1 MSRPSIVAH
10 LVCAAG
16 LLLAVPALARNTKA
30 APAAGAVVDPAL
42 GCEVHAP
49 DLRPWEAKGVR
60 VPSSAKAAFK
70 LLRSVTSSNV
80 SSAFHACKS
89 LPETK
94 FWLPG
99 GGGGGIGRADLV
111 VAERDVKVYRAYSS
125 GPFSCSIAKPA
136 GELGG
141 WWSLTPLP
149 SAKKAYR
156 KSMAVCNS
164 WNNFDRKVSCTLKKG
179 AVVAV
184 GPTQSAD
191 CSATVQACAKR
202 PTSWPKNFGASPDH
216 QVYINT
222 YSPHRSQFLVDC
234 HTEDWAGAE

>member
-1 MSRPSIVAH
+1 MSRTPIVAQ
-10 LVCAAG
+10 LACAAA
-16 LLLAVPALARNTKA
+16 LLVAVPAWARNSKA
-30 APAAGAVVDPAL
+30 APAAGSVVDPAL
-42 GCEVHAP
+42 GCELSP
-49 DLRPWEAKGVR
+49 SELRPWEAKGVR
-60 VPSSAKAAFK
+60 LPSSAKAAFK

-80 SSAFHACKS
+80 SSAFHACKL

-125 GPFSCSIAKPA
+125 GPFNCSIAKPA
-136 GELGG
+136 GEIGG
-141 WWSLTPLP
+141 WWSLTPMP
-149 SAKKAYR
+149 IGKKGYR

-164 WNNFDRKVSCTLKKG
+164 WNNFDRKVTCTLKKS

-184 GPTQSAD
+184 GPSQSAD

-202 PTSWPKNFGASPDH
+202 PASWPQNFAASPDH

-222 YSPHRSQFLVDC
+222 YSPHRSRFLVDC
-234 HTEDWAGAE
+234 HTEQWTGAE